1 MRTKTGSRA
10 AWGRGVVCVLAV
22 ACAAARPGSARAEP
36 TGSSDDANVSYPR
49 LSGGFR
55 VPIGAA
61 VGGMRG
67 GIALGLSARAGAR
80 LGSRFGIY
88 GELGGVG
95 GIYGGLSAS
104 AGGAVAS
111 MQPYGAVLASLRV
124 PRLELSVGPAAGPF
138 FPFPQGRA
146 GVGARFGV
154 LARITWAAVPARRI
168 TGFHYA
174 PSFEIL
180 ALGGPQGSTRWEA
193 TVAATVS
200 FLGFEWY

>member
-1 MRTKTGSRA
+1 MLA
-10 AWGRGVVCVLAV
+10 ACVAGAS
-22 ACAAARPGSARAEP
+22 ACPGLARAEP
-36 TGSSDDANVSYPR
+36 AAASEDTNVSYPR

-104 AGGAVAS
+104 GGGAVAS
-111 MQPYGAVLASLRV
+111 MQPYGAVLASLRI
-124 PRLELSVGPAAGPF
+124 PRLEVSLGPAAGPF
-138 FPFPQGRA
+138 FPFPQGGS
-146 GVGARFGV
+146 GVGARFGALV
-154 LARITWAAVPARRI
+154 RLTWAAVPARRI

-180 ALGGPQGSTRWEA
+180 ALGGPQGPKRSEA